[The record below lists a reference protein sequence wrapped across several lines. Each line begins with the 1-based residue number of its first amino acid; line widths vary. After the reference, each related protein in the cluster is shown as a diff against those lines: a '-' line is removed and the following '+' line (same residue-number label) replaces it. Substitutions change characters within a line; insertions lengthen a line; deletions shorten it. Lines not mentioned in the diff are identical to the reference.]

1 MFFKHIAIL
10 RIVEVSTPK
19 QLRGNMKFKNVINP
33 KLDRKRKWQS
43 REKTNQIEELRFQKD
58 I

>member
-43 REKTNQIEELRFQKD
+43 REKTNQIEEL
-58 I
+58 

>member
-19 QLRGNMKFKNVINP
+19 QLTGNMKFKNVINP

>member
-1 MFFKHIAIL
+1 
-10 RIVEVSTPK
+10 
-19 QLRGNMKFKNVINP
+19 MKFKNVINP